1 MENICLLCVHS
12 FSWEI
17 RMKVRTNIKAGMG
30 LGDCVAKIA
39 HALNL
44 DDIAKKYEH
53 ASGQSC
59 GCKERQEILNKL
71 VPHIPLT

>member
-1 MENICLLCVHS
+1 
-12 FSWEI
+12 
-17 RMKVRTNIKAGMG
+17 MKVRTNIKAGMG

-39 HALNL
+39 HALKL